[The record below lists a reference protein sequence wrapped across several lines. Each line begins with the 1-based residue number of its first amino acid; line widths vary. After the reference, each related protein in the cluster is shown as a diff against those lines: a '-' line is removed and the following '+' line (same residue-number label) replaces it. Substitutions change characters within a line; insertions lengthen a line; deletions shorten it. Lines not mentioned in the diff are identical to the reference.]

1 MKKGNKYL
9 RNVALF
15 IFLIFLTFRILLKD
29 QNMGELFNILGNVK
43 VHFVIIGIL
52 CMIIYFLCESINL
65 KRTLNAL
72 REKVS
77 IFKCYKYT
85 LIGFFYSAITPAAS
99 GGQPMQIYYMHKEGI
114 KAAKSTLALVM
125 NLWSFQVI
133 TIGMA
138 LISVIFYHN
147 YLDIGLK
154 IFFLIGIF
162 LNSIALTLLSIGI
175 FSKKMSTKLVHFSIK
190 IMRKFKI
197 RNLEE
202 KERKFKE
209 ALKKYN
215 GSARYVR
222 ANGKIILRQ
231 FITAVVQQFI
241 YYSVPYFVC
250 KAFGIDG
257 FNIIKI
263 VALQSIVYATVSGIP
278 SPGSV
283 GVSEGAFVAV
293 FGHVFGTQLINGA
306 VILNRGISFYLTV
319 FVCAIVVL
327 WNTFKGKKVIDE
339 RIREE

>member
-1 MKKGNKYL
+1 MKKTNKYI
-9 RNVALF
+9 RDILF
-15 IFLIFLTFRILLKD
+15 FIILIFLTFRILLKD
-29 QNMGELFNILGNVK
+29 QNMGELFNILKNVK
-43 VHFVIIGIL
+43 IHFVIVGIL
-52 CMIIYFLCESINL
+52 CMIIYFLCESMNL
-65 KRTLNAL
+65 KRTLNSL
-72 REKVS
+72 KEKVP

-114 KAAKSTLALVM
+114 KVAKSTLALVM
-125 NLWSFQVI
+125 NLWSFQII

-154 IFFLIGIF
+154 IFFIIGIF
-162 LNSIALTLLSIGI
+162 LNSMALTLLSIGI

-190 IMRKFKI
+190 VMKKFKI
-197 RNLEE
+197 KNLEE
-202 KERKFKE
+202 KEKSFKE

-215 GSARYVR
+215 GSAKYIR
-222 ANGKIILRQ
+222 ANGKIIVRQ
-231 FITAVVQQFI
+231 FITAIIQQFV

-257 FNIIKI
+257 FNIIRI

-283 GVSEGAFVAV
+283 GVSEGAFVSV
-293 FGHVFGTQLINGA
+293 FSHIFSTELINGA

-327 WNTFKGKKVIDE
+327 WNTFKN
-339 RIREE
+339 REKNLEE